1 MKNIFKTNFFKGFT
15 LVEILIVVVIVGILA
30 AIAIPTY
37 YKYVEKGY
45 ASDAKVQIQ
54 NIAKSSDLYY
64 GERGEYPTAWEDIY
78 AEGLMDL
85 LPPSV
90 SVRWEF
96 AINLSDQ
103 NGVGVGTIE
112 ARSLEGMSGGAGKT
126 VSWNKETGVYTGY
139 GQKE

>member
-1 MKNIFKTNFFKGFT
+1 MKNILKTNFKGFT

-64 GERGEYPTAWEDIY
+64 GQTSEWPSQWQDIY
-78 AEGLMDL
+78 NEGLMDE
-85 LPPSV
+85 LPF
-90 SVRWEF
+90 SVRMQWEF
-96 AINLSDQ
+96 SIYLNDK
-103 NGVGVGTIE
+103 GGTII
-112 ARSLEGMSGGAGKT
+112 ARSLEGMPDGAGEMIIYDKI
-126 VSWNKETGVYTGY
+126 TGKYLGY
-139 GQKE
+139 GQRDK